1 MRPAAKFVA
10 WSLQGKRRIVL
21 AWVGLV
27 VAALVLLQWVDP
39 AVFESPYAGF

>member
-1 MRPAAKFVA
+1 MNRAAKFVA
-10 WSLQGKRRIVL
+10 WASRGKRRVVL

-27 VAALVLLQWVDP
+27 VATVVLLQWVDP

>member
-1 MRPAAKFVA
+1 MNRVRKFVE
-10 WSLQGKRRIVL
+10 WSLQGRRRIVL

-27 VAALVLLQWVDP
+27 VAAVVLLQWVDP

>member
-1 MRPAAKFVA
+1 MIKILGTLL
-10 WSLQGKRRIVL
+10 SGRRRVVL

-27 VAALVLLQWVDP
+27 VATVLLLQWVEP

>member
-1 MRPAAKFVA
+1 MSKLKQFAAV
-10 WSLQGKRRIVL
+10 SLRGRRRAVL

-27 VAALVLLQWVDP
+27 VAAVVLLQWVDP